1 MLEEKIYTSMH
12 SRNAELYHH
21 GIKGQKWGVSN
32 GPPYPLS
39 DEVST
44 GKRLKKIEKL
54 QKKIEQNRGYM
65 KEHEDYY
72 KNKADREAVM
82 KKNDRD
88 QKVKKIIDNTVRKIE
103 KANKKIEKANE
114 KFEKQSSRI
123 EKHNERQLENSPGR
137 KLAKED
143 ALKAEIKIKKLLA
156 KENGGKYRYKD
167 MTDEEKEYYRKNVE
181 KKIATAAWV
190 TLLTASAV
198 AGAYKANEL
207 RKPDDYSEYGINQKP
222 SKETRKEIAKGQ
234 LERAKEMKLARE
246 RVEQAKENRNEA
258 NKKAMEIADKHW
270 RPEEKSIRLA
280 AQKEADEAEKEFKKA
295 LANEAKVQGYDMLMW
310 GSQPGHAKHTRSE
323 TISDEKK
330 RDKKGRFRYETP
342 WYLEDD

>member
-1 MLEEKIYTSMH
+1 MPEEKIYTSMY

-21 GIKGQKWGVSN
+21 GIKGQKWGVEN

-39 DEVST
+39 SDVST
-44 GKRLKKIEKL
+44 GKRLKKVEKL
-54 QKKIEQNRGYM
+54 EKKIEQNRGYM

-72 KNKADREAVM
+72 KNKADREAAM

-88 QKVKKIIDNTVRKIE
+88 QKVKKTIDNTVRKIE

-167 MTDEEKEYYRKNVE
+167 MTDEEKAYYKKNAQ
-181 KKIATAAWV
+181 KKITNALVISMA
-190 TLLTASAV
+190 LLYT
-198 AGAYKANEL
+198 ANEL
-207 RKPDDYSEYGINQKP
+207 GLITAPRPNEIKEYSSMKKSERNVDKAYKKFDKSVKNGSYYTDSKTREKVNSDVDKAIN
-222 SKETRKEIAKGQ
+222 
-234 LERAKEMKLARE
+234 ER
-246 RVEQAKENRNEA
+246 
-258 NKKAMEIADKHW
+258 
-270 RPEEKSIRLA
+270 
-280 AQKEADEAEKEFKKA
+280 
-295 LANEAKVQGYDMLMW
+295 
-310 GSQPGHAKHTRSE
+310 
-323 TISDEKK
+323 EKK
-330 RDKKGRFRYETP
+330 RKEFEDKHHYRKFYGN
-342 WYLEDD
+342 